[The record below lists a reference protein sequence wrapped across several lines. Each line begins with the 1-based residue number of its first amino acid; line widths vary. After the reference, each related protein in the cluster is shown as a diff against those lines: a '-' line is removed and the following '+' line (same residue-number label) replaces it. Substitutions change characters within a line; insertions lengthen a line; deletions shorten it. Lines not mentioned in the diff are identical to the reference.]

1 MDRKWIGAVLVAL
14 PLVIGG
20 LAFAAAQSASDT
32 PSASAQGFVCP
43 VTGEELRCEKC
54 CPLNN

>member
-1 MDRKWIGAVLVAL
+1 MSRKWIGTVLVAL
-14 PLVIGG
+14 PLAISG
-20 LAFAAAQSASDT
+20 LAYAASHSATDS
-32 PSASAQGFVCP
+32 PSASAGGFVCP